1 MRKYDILLIETEKE
15 MDTVMNFF
23 YFLVKMTVLVFAMKY
38 FADIAKTFINAKY
51 KKKED
56 KKNDV
61 VGLKQTTDERFTFR
75 K

>member
-1 MRKYDILLIETEKE
+1 
-15 MDTVMNFF
+15 MDAGMDSL

-61 VGLKQTTDERFTFR
+61 DSIGLKRATDERFTFR